1 MNCKNRFGHY
11 FFKSTFNPFWP
22 NVPFIY
28 PMKTFSGCI
37 RIGHWAKIGKVI
49 PSQSCLS
56 KGDSCVT
63 YRLFVL
69 RKSFQHLTSII
80 TKIILGLK
88 RIENYNNIIQG
99 ISRIIRMHYYIQSKE
114 FILFVLLLLLL
125 LFFHFL
131 ASFLKLQMFYK
142 IGGLKNFV
150 KFTGKD
156 LD

>member
-1 MNCKNRFGHY
+1 M
-11 FFKSTFNPFWP
+11 
-22 NVPFIY
+22 
-28 PMKTFSGCI
+28 
-37 RIGHWAKIGKVI
+37 I

-56 KGDSCVT
+56 KGDSSITC
-63 YRLFVL
+63 RLFVL

-114 FILFVLLLLLL
+114 FTLFLLLLLLLLL